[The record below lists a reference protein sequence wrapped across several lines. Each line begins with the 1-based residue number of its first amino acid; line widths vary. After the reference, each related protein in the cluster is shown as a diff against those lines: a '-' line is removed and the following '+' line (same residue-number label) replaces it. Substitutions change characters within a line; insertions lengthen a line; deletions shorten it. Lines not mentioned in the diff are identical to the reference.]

1 MDNVPWLL
9 PKERGIGDGDVRG
22 KQKEKKE
29 TKEEGSET
37 SYMEKMP
44 CT

>member
-1 MDNVPWLL
+1 MDKVPWLL
-9 PKERGIGDGDVRG
+9 PKERGIADGDVRG